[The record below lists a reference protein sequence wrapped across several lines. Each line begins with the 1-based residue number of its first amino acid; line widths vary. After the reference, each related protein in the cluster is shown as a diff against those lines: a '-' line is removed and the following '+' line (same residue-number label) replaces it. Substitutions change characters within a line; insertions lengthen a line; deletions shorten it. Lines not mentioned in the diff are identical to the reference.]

1 MTLPVR
7 SACVASTPS
16 AKTAMVTP
24 APSPLRHAWMTC
36 SLLSHHSDWRQATAF
51 AGMQKPAMGADTS
64 PITTAA

>member
-1 MTLPVR
+1 
-7 SACVASTPS
+7 
-16 AKTAMVTP
+16 MVTP